1 MKLLFLVMC
10 SLVSFSLLAQN
21 DANDSSSV
29 VIHKDPRLDLLV
41 KKQIEINEI
50 SNRNA
55 RTGKGFRLL
64 VVNTN
69 KRDEAIDVKT
79 KLYQYF
85 PELKSYLYY
94 QTPYFKVKAGNFK
107 DKKDAEAY
115 QKKLNIV
122 FPKGVFIMSDTI
134 ELKPEKENDEMNP

>member
-1 MKLLFLVMC
+1 MKLLFLAMF
-10 SLVSFSLLAQN
+10 SLVSFSLFAQN
-21 DANDSSSV
+21 DQNDSSSV
-29 VIHKDPRLDLLV
+29 VIHKDPRLELLV

-55 RTGKGFRLL
+55 KTGRGFRLL
-64 VVNTN
+64 IVNTN
-69 KRDEAIDVKT
+69 KRDEAIDAKT

-94 QTPYFKVKAGNFK
+94 QTPYFKLKAGNFK

-122 FPKGVFIMSDTI
+122 FPKGVFIMTDTI